1 MSAFLEGNAIDGL
14 KKPEAQ
20 LPAFLVRKE
29 RSYAAET
36 IKKRPAAMAGR

>member
-1 MSAFLEGNAIDGL
+1 MVL
-14 KKPEAQ
+14 KKPE
-20 LPAFLVRKE
+20 LSFRLFYAFLVRKE